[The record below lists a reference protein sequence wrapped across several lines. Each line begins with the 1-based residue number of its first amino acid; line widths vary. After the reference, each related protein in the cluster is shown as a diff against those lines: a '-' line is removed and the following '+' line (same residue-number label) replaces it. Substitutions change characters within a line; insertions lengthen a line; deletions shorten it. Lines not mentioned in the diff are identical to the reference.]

1 MWVNGTAGISWG
13 GPYNQAG
20 ELIIGMIIIIMHE
33 NVIDLGI
40 FLRPSVIVTWRVI
53 YYNSFLMSHR
63 IYTIV
68 LKKYF
73 C

>member
-40 FLRPSVIVTWRVI
+40 FFASYSYCDVASYL
-53 YYNSFLMSHR
+53 L
-63 IYTIV
+63 
-68 LKKYF
+68 
-73 C
+73 